1 MAHPLQLSRAHTT
14 VAATVH
20 QPVRVPA
27 GTFTM
32 GSSGGKL
39 DEQPPHTVFLGDYF
53 IDRFEVTNL
62 TVSRLSQ

>member
-1 MAHPLQLSRAHTT
+1 MVHPLQLSRAHTT

-20 QPVRVPA
+20 QLVQVPD

-32 GSSGGKL
+32 GSSGGKI

-53 IDRFEVTNL
+53 IGRFEVANL
-62 TVSRLSQ
+62 L